1 MPNEYAR
8 LKTKYEEGMDRMHP
22 WQEYPRPSLVRE
34 SYINLNGEWDF
45 CISEQAPTVYTDSIL
60 VPFCPECELSGYK
73 KEINENT
80 PLHYRRIFTLPEN
93 FKKDR
98 VILHFGAVDTI
109 AEVMVNGKAVGTH
122 EGGYLPFSYD
132 ITDALVY
139 GENELYVK
147 VTDNL
152 DVRYPYGKQTKKRGG
167 MWYTPVSGIWQ
178 TVWLESVCENYIK
191 KIKITTD
198 MRSAKITVTGGNEKK
213 RLTLDDDGEVIEFT
227 GDTVTVVPKNI
238 QLWSPED
245 PYLYYFTLECGE
257 DKIESYFALREV
269 GIGEFNGIKRLT
281 LNGEPYLFN
290 GLLDQGY
297 FPDGLF
303 LPATVKGY
311 EDDILT
317 AKRLGYNMLRKH
329 IKVEPEIFY
338 NLCDS
343 LGIVV
348 FQDMVNNSSYS
359 FFFDTALPSA
369 GLKSL
374 PDKLRHRNKD
384 SRRIFKQSMIKT
396 IDHLYNFPS
405 ILYYTVFNEG
415 WGQFCADEMYG
426 VAKECDGTRII
437 DATSGW
443 FVRKLSDVDS
453 RHVYF
458 KPIKIKKPP
467 KRPIVISEF
476 GGYSHRVTGHLFGKG
491 NYGYSTYSDRAA
503 FEDAFI
509 RLYEGE
515 VSPLI
520 AKGVSALVYTQISDV
535 EDETNGLLTY
545 DRAVLKVSV
554 DRTKATMQGLY
565 NNFKEET
572 KAK

>member
-1 MPNEYAR
+1 MQNEYAR
-8 LKTKYEEGMDRMHP
+8 LKTKYSDEMDRVRP
-22 WQEYPRPSLVRE
+22 WQEYPRPSLVRD
-34 SYINLNGEWDF
+34 SYINLNGLWDF
-45 CISEQAPTVYTDSIL
+45 CISEQTPTVYTDSIL
-60 VPFCPECELSGYK
+60 VPFCPECELSGYG
-73 KEINENT
+73 KEVKGNT

-109 AEVMVNGKAVGTH
+109 AEVWVNGKAVGTH
-122 EGGYLPFSYD
+122 EGGYLPFSFD
-132 ITDALVY
+132 VTDALAD
-139 GENELYVK
+139 ENELYIK
-147 VTDNL
+147 VIDNL
-152 DVRYPYGKQTKKRGG
+152 DKRYPYGKQTKNRGG

-178 TVWLESVCENYIK
+178 TVWLESVCENYIE

-198 MRSAKITVTGGNEKK
+198 MKSAKISVLGGIEKK
-213 RLTLDDDGEVIEFT
+213 RLTLKDSCEVIEFT
-227 GDTVTVVPKNI
+227 GDSVTVTPKDI
-238 QLWSPED
+238 RLWSPES
-245 PYLYYFTLECGE
+245 PTLYHFTLESGE
-257 DKIESYFALREV
+257 DKVESYFALREI
-269 GIGEFNGIKRLT
+269 GIGDFYGIKRLM

-303 LPATVKGY
+303 LPATARGY

-317 AKRLGYNMLRKH
+317 AKSLGFNMLRKH

-338 NLCDS
+338 NLCDR

-348 FQDMVNNSSYS
+348 FQDMVNNSPYS
-359 FFFDTALPSA
+359 FFFDTALPSV
-369 GLKSL
+369 GIKRL
-374 PDKLRHRNKD
+374 PDKLRHRNVE
-384 SRRIFKQSMIKT
+384 SRKIFRRDMEAT
-396 IDHLYNFPS
+396 IDHLHNFPS

-415 WGQFCADEMYG
+415 WGQFCADEMYR

-443 FVRKLSDVDS
+443 FVRRLSDVDS

-458 KPIKIKKPP
+458 KPIKIKKPSP
-467 KRPIVISEF
+467 RPIVISEF
-476 GGYSHRVTGHLFGKG
+476 GGYSYRVTGHLFGKG
-491 NYGYSTYSDRAA
+491 NYGYSTYQERAE

-509 RLYEGE
+509 KLYEVE
-515 VSPLI
+515 VASLL

-535 EDETNGLLTY
+535 EDETNGILTY
-545 DRAVLKVSV
+545 DRAVLKVSA
-554 DRTKATMQGLY
+554 DRTKSTMQGLY
-565 NNFKEET
+565 NKFKEEA